1 MDNRRNRRMR
11 QVDDAGPPPGMR
23 DFIPEEGIPENLM
36 PTRDIEE
43 EMGLRRR
50 DNMGSMLKEQ
60 SSSGTRE
67 REMQSRSGP
76 PGMKKGGAVKKMA
89 KGGTVKKM
97 AAGGVAASKR
107 ADGCAMRGKTKGR
120 MV

>member
-1 MDNRRNRRMR
+1 MENRRRRMR
-11 QVDDAGPPPGMR
+11 AVDDVGPPPGMR
-23 DFIPEEGIPENLM
+23 NFIPEEGIPENRM
-36 PTRDIEE
+36 PTSDIEE

-50 DNMGSMLKEQ
+50 DNVDSMRKEQ
-60 SSSGTRE
+60 AESGARG
-67 REMQSRSGP
+67 REMPPRGRA

-89 KGGTVKKM
+89 SGGAVKKM

-107 ADGCAMRGKTKGR
+107 ADGCAMRGKTRGR

>member
-1 MDNRRNRRMR
+1 MDNRRRRMR
-11 QVDDAGPPPGMR
+11 AVDDAGPPAGMR
-23 DFIPEEGIPENLM
+23 NFIPEEGIPENRM

-50 DNMGSMLKEQ
+50 DNMESMRKEQ
-60 SSSGTRE
+60 AESGPGR
-67 REMQSRSGP
+67 RSMPPRSGP
-76 PGMKKGGAVKKMA
+76 PGMAKGGA
-89 KGGTVKKM
+89 VKKM